1 LLDRSLAVLTRQ
13 EHWYFV
19 LPESDIP
26 PSLAALVLT
35 DFGPPGLSSHVSK
48 LGNMTAKGTVFS
60 RAFAK
65 KIVSLDCASFE
76 ASFEEAA

>member
-35 DFGPPGLSSHVSK
+35 DFGPP

>member
-1 LLDRSLAVLTRQ
+1 MRSILLAVLTRQ

-35 DFGPPGLSSHVSK
+35 DFGPP

-65 KIVSLDCASFE
+65 KTVSLDCATFE